1 MDIVCEGAVYEMKRM
16 SNINNKF
23 VNWFFYDTEVLQLV
37 AGEAQLREEELRY
50 QVKVWMFLWNADL

>member
-23 VNWFFYDTEVLQLV
+23 VNWFIFDTEVLRLV
-37 AGEAQLREEELRY
+37 AEEAQLREEELRY
-50 QVKVWMFLWNADL
+50 QVKVWMFLWNVDL

>member
-1 MDIVCEGAVYEMKRM
+1 MDIVCKGAVYEMKRM

-50 QVKVWMFLWNADL
+50 

>member
-50 QVKVWMFLWNADL
+50 QVKVWMFLWNVDL

>member
-23 VNWFFYDTEVLQLV
+23 VNWFIFDTEVRRLV
-37 AGEAQLREEELRY
+37 AEEAQLREEELRY
-50 QVKVWMFLWNADL
+50 

>member
-23 VNWFFYDTEVLQLV
+23 VNWFIFDTEVLQLV

-50 QVKVWMFLWNADL
+50 QVKVWMFLWNVDL

>member
-23 VNWFFYDTEVLQLV
+23 VNWFFFDTEVLQLV

-50 QVKVWMFLWNADL
+50 QVKVWMFLWNVDL